1 MAKKEQ
7 QPRFLTSPAPIAKNG
22 SELNWL
28 YLIAVVAAVIG
39 FCMGSFGG
47 LALFGV
53 LGLMVAYGIKES
65 IIKYKRSMLR
75 AIEFVLPAAV
85 PYPVLTG
92 ALSSRLTSQGMM
104 VETDKNGFP
113 TVSHNQVM
121 YDVHYNDNNTFTL
134 WWHTSLGRALFSIR
148 EIKLYR
154 QCVVSMGII
163 AYHVQ
168 QISAE
173 YANNHAASQASVRP
187 TAATE
192 PTI

>member
-7 QPRFLTSPAPIAKNG
+7 QPRFLTSPAPVAKNG

-28 YLIAVVAAVIG
+28 YLIAAVAAVIG
-39 FCMGSFGG
+39 FIMGNFAG

-75 AIEFVLPAAV
+75 SIEFVLPAAV
-85 PYPVLTG
+85 PYPELIG
-92 ALSSRLTSQGMM
+92 ALASRLTSQGMM
-104 VETDKNGFP
+104 VETDKNGLP
-113 TVSHNQVM
+113 TITHNQVM
-121 YDVHYNDNNTFTL
+121 YDVHYADNNTFTL
-134 WWHTSLGRALFSIR
+134 WWRTSVGRALFSFR

-168 QISAE
+168 QICAE
-173 YANNHAASQASVRP
+173 YANNQAAAQASTRP

-192 PTI
+192 PTT